1 MKNSNR
7 REPRP
12 LRYRVD
18 RLVRSTVMLVIG
30 WLAPKDRPQIL
41 KSGDSLKRV
50 LLVRTNYRIGNA
62 ILTLPAIQAFRAR
75 YPGAEIDFVGA
86 PIARVL
92 FENQSL
98 NHFYD
103 APRRFPG
110 VVWKFPLLLRRLR
123 ARHYDLA
130 VEVSC
135 SQSGIGAFVVGFSG
149 ARIRAG
155 CAGKWDHLL
164 NLKVAKLR
172 ETNKYSKLVEFL
184 SAIGLEN
191 APAVGSLK
199 FTELEAAGGSVRFDA
214 LATSKRSLTVGV
226 FIGARKLRGKRW
238 PLENFI
244 ALIGALQR
252 SGYHVVT
259 FLGPDESDMADSL
272 KTQLQAGS
280 AIVSEPS
287 IRKFAAI
294 VANLDLFI
302 CCDSGPMHLA
312 CSVGVP
318 VLAIFQQR
326 DVARWAP
333 PSTVARALYADGE
346 VSEGVVLQAALE
358 ELSKRELATKYRS
371 GCAEHSDTTSQVI
384 DTSAPARPGLA
395 QGGLKPS

>member
-1 MKNSNR
+1 MKNSHR
-7 REPRP
+7 REQRP

-18 RLVRSTVMLVIG
+18 RLVRSAVMRVIG
-30 WLAPKDRPQIL
+30 WLAPKDRPQVIR
-41 KSGDSLKRV
+41 SDDSLRRI

-75 YPGAEIDFVGA
+75 YPEAEIDFVGA

-164 NLKVAKLR
+164 NLKVARLR
-172 ETNKYSKLVEFL
+172 EINKYSKLVEFL
-184 SAIGLEN
+184 SGIGLESGS
-191 APAVGSLK
+191 AVGAFE
-199 FTELEAAGGSVRFDA
+199 FTELETKGGRLKFDSLAASQRGP
-214 LATSKRSLTVGV
+214 TVGV

-238 PLENFI
+238 PLENFV

-252 SGYHVVT
+252 LGYHVVT

-272 KTQLQAGS
+272 KTQFQTDS
-280 AIVSEPS
+280 PIISEPS

-294 VANLDLFI
+294 IANLDLFI

-318 VLAIFQQR
+318 VVAIFQQR

-333 PSTVARALYADGE
+333 PSTVARVVYADSE
-346 VSEGVVLQAALE
+346 VSEGTVLQTAVE
-358 ELSKRELATKYRS
+358 ELSKRDLSTKHRNS
-371 GCAEHSDTTSQVI
+371 SPGHTDPTTPMI
-384 DTSAPARPGLA
+384 DASARA
-395 QGGLKPS
+395 QAGLKHR